1 MPHRQIEVSAVDT
14 RVLREVDRL
23 SVSKSHF
30 EVLSSV
36 LAATLPRQPTA
47 IQDCLKKAMEDRKV
61 FLQYK
66 VFERMLKNIGISM
79 EYSKQKLFKELL
91 VEKQIMRLSQIG
103 DTSADV
109 RYVH

>member
-1 MPHRQIEVSAVDT
+1 
-14 RVLREVDRL
+14 
-23 SVSKSHF
+23 
-30 EVLSSV
+30 
-36 LAATLPRQPTA
+36 
-47 IQDCLKKAMEDRKV
+47 MEDRKV

-91 VEKQIMRLSQIG
+91 VEKKIMRLSQIG